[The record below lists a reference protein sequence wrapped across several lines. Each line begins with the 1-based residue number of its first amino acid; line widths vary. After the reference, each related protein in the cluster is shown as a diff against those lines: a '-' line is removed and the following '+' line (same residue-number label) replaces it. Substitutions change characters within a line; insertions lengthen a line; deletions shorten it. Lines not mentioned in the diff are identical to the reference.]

1 MESETPI
8 EDRSEWAFSPIL
20 TYNPSPFLTLRA
32 QYKHT
37 QRNYAEDSQEILLQ
51 ALFIIGYE
59 RPEPF

>member
-1 MESETPI
+1 MESDTPI

-37 QRNYAEDSQEILLQ
+37 QRNYAEDSQEFLLQ

-59 RPEPF
+59 RPDVF